1 MERGAYSVVS
11 PSEERYLEEIYYQVL
26 ENGYAR
32 ISHIAKSLNVGVPSA
47 SRMAGRLSSQGYLDY
62 EPYGIINLT
71 KKGFAI
77 GRELERNHK
86 VLENFFRLVKLEEAL
101 IQQEVKNI
109 EHHISS
115 EAVGKIKAYLEMHTK
130 MKS

>member
-47 SRMAGRLSSQGYLDY
+47 FRMAGRLSSQGYLDY

-71 KKGFAI
+71 KKDLQS
-77 GRELERNHK
+77 E
-86 VLENFFRLVKLEEAL
+86 ENWNEIIKYWRIFSAL
-101 IQQEVKNI
+101 
-109 EHHISS
+109 
-115 EAVGKIKAYLEMHTK
+115 
-130 MKS
+130 